1 MSHVD
6 EGTLHALLD
15 GELAPAEVL
24 EVQTHFATCP
34 ACSSRLDDA
43 RKLLAETERLVTAL
57 ETAAPGGAAAPEAI
71 VPTRTARPPAAAP
84 PRPPRPPARSAP
96 PPPLPAASPETLV
109 LIPNNPTVTEI
120 RRSRLKVM
128 GWAAGFLVV
137 IGAGVLG
144 VEMRNGL
151 FDKKPAGTL
160 KIRPEDFST
169 PGGSD
174 LPPPRPAAP
183 PQGALGLSI
192 PPPESTA
199 DAARNAPPTPA
210 PTSQLPPAAKA
221 APPAG
226 TPASRQEAT
235 PPKPTEDAGTGIF
248 PSTQERQA
256 IVDRA
261 AKATAELDRERNRDR
276 AAAATAAL
284 DAERKKAA
292 ARQAAEQANPAPAP
306 APPPVPTIDQRSR
319 IANRIGLDEAA
330 RQLGGPLHAID
341 GMSRQLVGV
350 VSPQLV
356 PGSDTSRPVVRAV
369 YVDRAGRLIF
379 LDQQRVRPGQTNL
392 PFTPQAERN
401 GELRWMAGQVMLVLQ
416 SDQPT
421 DSLRFLFR
429 RVR

>member
-43 RKLLAETERLVTAL
+43 RRLLAETERLVTAL
-57 ETAAPGGAAAPEAI
+57 EAAVPLGGETATA
-71 VPTRTARPPAAAP
+71 RTARPVA
-84 PRPPRPPARSAP
+84 AP
-96 PPPLPAASPETLV
+96 PPPRRPVEPPARPAATPRLPAASPETLV
-109 LIPNNPTVTEI
+109 LIPNNPTATEI

-128 GWAAGFLVV
+128 GWAAAFLVV

-144 VEMRNGL
+144 VQMRNGF

-160 KIRPEDFST
+160 KIRPEEFST

-174 LPPPRPAAP
+174 LPPPRPAAR

-192 PPPESTA
+192 PESTA
-199 DAARNAPPTPA
+199 DQARNAPPAAAPAAQAPPVAKPAQPAGAAASGPA
-210 PTSQLPPAAKA
+210 PATKPAQA
-221 APPAG
+221 
-226 TPASRQEAT
+226 PAS
-235 PPKPTEDAGTGIF
+235 GIF
-248 PSTQERQA
+248 PSAEDRQA

-261 AKATAELDRERNRDR
+261 AKATEELDRERSRER

-284 DAERKKAA
+284 DAQRKQAA
-292 ARQAAEQANPAPAP
+292 ARQAAAQANPTPAPTP

-356 PGSDTSRPVVRAV
+356 PGSDTSRGVVRAV

-392 PFTPQAERN
+392 PFTPLAERN

-416 SDQPT
+416 GDLPT
-421 DSLRFLFR
+421 DSLRLLYR

>member
-57 ETAAPGGAAAPEAI
+57 EAAVPLGGETATA
-71 VPTRTARPPAAAP
+71 RTARPVA
-84 PRPPRPPARSAP
+84 AP
-96 PPPLPAASPETLV
+96 PPPRRPVEPPARPAATPRLPAASPETLV
-109 LIPNNPTVTEI
+109 LIPNNPTATEI

-128 GWAAGFLVV
+128 GWAAAFLVV

-144 VEMRNGL
+144 VQMRNGF

-160 KIRPEDFST
+160 KIRPEEFST

-174 LPPPRPAAP
+174 LPPPRPAAR

-192 PPPESTA
+192 PESTA
-199 DAARNAPPTPA
+199 DQARNAPPAAAPAAQAPPVAKPAQPAGAAASGPA
-210 PTSQLPPAAKA
+210 PATKPAQA
-221 APPAG
+221 
-226 TPASRQEAT
+226 PAS
-235 PPKPTEDAGTGIF
+235 GIF
-248 PSTQERQA
+248 PSAEDRQA

-261 AKATAELDRERNRDR
+261 AKATEELDRERSRER

-284 DAERKKAA
+284 DAQRKQAA
-292 ARQAAEQANPAPAP
+292 ARQAAAQANPTPAPTP

-356 PGSDTSRPVVRAV
+356 PGSDTSRGVVRAV

-392 PFTPQAERN
+392 PFTPLAERN

-416 SDQPT
+416 GDLPT
-421 DSLRFLFR
+421 DSLRLLYR

>member
-57 ETAAPGGAAAPEAI
+57 EAAVPLGGATATA
-71 VPTRTARPPAAAP
+71 RTARPLAAP
-84 PRPPRPPARSAP
+84 PPARRPVEPPARPAAT
-96 PPPLPAASPETLV
+96 PPLPAASPETLV
-109 LIPNNPTVTEI
+109 LIPNNPTATEI

-144 VEMRNGL
+144 VQMRNGF

-160 KIRPEDFST
+160 KIRPEEFST

-174 LPPPRPAAP
+174 LPRPRPAAQ

-192 PPPESTA
+192 PESTA
-199 DAARNAPPTPA
+199 DQARNAPPAAAPA
-210 PTSQLPPAAKA
+210 SQAPPAAKPA
-221 APPAG
+221 QPAG
-226 TPASRQEAT
+226 AAASGPAPT
-235 PPKPTEDAGTGIF
+235 TKPAQPAASGIF
-248 PSTQERQA
+248 PSTEDRQA

-261 AKATAELDRERNRDR
+261 AKATEELDRERNRER

-284 DAERKKAA
+284 DAQRKQAA
-292 ARQAAEQANPAPAP
+292 ARQAAAQANPTPAPTP

-356 PGSDTSRPVVRAV
+356 PGSDTSRAVVRAV

-379 LDQQRVRPGQTNL
+379 LDQQRVRPGQPNL
-392 PFTPQAERN
+392 PFTPLAERN

-416 SDQPT
+416 SDLPT
-421 DSLRFLFR
+421 DSLRLLFR

>member
-57 ETAAPGGAAAPEAI
+57 EAAAPLGGPANG
-71 VPTRTARPPAAAP
+71 RTARPVTAPPP
-84 PRPPRPPARSAP
+84 PRPPVAPPARPAAA
-96 PPPLPAASPETLV
+96 PPLPAASPETLV
-109 LIPNNPTVTEI
+109 LIPNNPTATEI

-128 GWAAGFLVV
+128 GWAAGFLIV

-144 VEMRNGL
+144 VQMRNGL

-174 LPPPRPAAP
+174 LPPPTPAP
-183 PQGALGLSI
+183 RPQGALGLSI
-192 PPPESTA
+192 QPPESTA
-199 DAARNAPPTPA
+199 DQARNAPPAAAPA
-210 PTSQLPPAAKA
+210 SQAPPAAKPAQRA
-221 APPAG
+221 ATAASGPAP
-226 TPASRQEAT
+226 TTKPAQQPAS
-235 PPKPTEDAGTGIF
+235 GIF
-248 PSTQERQA
+248 PSAEDRQT

-261 AKATAELDRERNRDR
+261 AKATEELDRERNRER

-284 DAERKKAA
+284 DAQRKQAA
-292 ARQAAEQANPAPAP
+292 ARQAAAQANPAPVPTP

-356 PGSDTSRPVVRAV
+356 PGSDTSRAVVRAV
-369 YVDRAGRLIF
+369 YVDRGGRLIF

-392 PFTPQAERN
+392 PFTPLAERN

-416 SDQPT
+416 SDLPT
-421 DSLRFLFR
+421 DSLRLLFR

>member
-57 ETAAPGGAAAPEAI
+57 EAAVPLGGETATA
-71 VPTRTARPPAAAP
+71 RTARSVAAP
-84 PRPPRPPARSAP
+84 PPPRRPVEPPARPAAT
-96 PPPLPAASPETLV
+96 PPLPAASPETLV
-109 LIPNNPTVTEI
+109 LIPNNPTATEI
-120 RRSRLKVM
+120 RRSRRKVM

-144 VEMRNGL
+144 VQMRNGF

-160 KIRPEDFST
+160 KIRPEEFST

-174 LPPPRPAAP
+174 LPPPTPAAK

-192 PPPESTA
+192 PESTA
-199 DAARNAPPTPA
+199 DQARNAPPPA
-210 PTSQLPPAAKA
+210 APATQAAPAAK
-221 APPAG
+221 
-226 TPASRQEAT
+226 PASAAGAAAGAPAPST
-235 PPKPTEDAGTGIF
+235 KPAQPAASGIF
-248 PSTQERQA
+248 PSAEDRQA

-261 AKATAELDRERNRDR
+261 AKATEELDRERNRER

-284 DAERKKAA
+284 DAQRKQAA
-292 ARQAAEQANPAPAP
+292 ARQAAAQANPTPAPTP

-356 PGSDTSRPVVRAV
+356 PGSDTSRAVVRAV

-392 PFTPQAERN
+392 PFTPLAERN

-416 SDQPT
+416 SDLPT
-421 DSLRFLFR
+421 DSLRFLYR

>member
-57 ETAAPGGAAAPEAI
+57 ETATPRGTAAPEAT
-71 VPTRTARPPAAAP
+71 VPARTASPPAA
-84 PRPPRPPARSAP
+84 PRPPRPPARSAA
-96 PPPLPAASPETLV
+96 PPPLPAASPDTLV

-137 IGAGVLG
+137 IGAGVVG
-144 VEMRNGL
+144 VEMRNGA

-210 PTSQLPPAAKA
+210 SASQLPPAAR
-221 APPAG
+221 PAQPVG
-226 TPASRQEAT
+226 TPASRQDAT
-235 PPKPTEDAGTGIF
+235 PPRPTEDAGAGIF
-248 PSTQERQA
+248 PSAQDRQA

-261 AKATAELDRERNRDR
+261 AKATVELDRERNRDR

-292 ARQAAEQANPAPAP
+292 AEQANPAPTP

-350 VSPQLV
+350 VAPQLV

-416 SDQPT
+416 SDLPT